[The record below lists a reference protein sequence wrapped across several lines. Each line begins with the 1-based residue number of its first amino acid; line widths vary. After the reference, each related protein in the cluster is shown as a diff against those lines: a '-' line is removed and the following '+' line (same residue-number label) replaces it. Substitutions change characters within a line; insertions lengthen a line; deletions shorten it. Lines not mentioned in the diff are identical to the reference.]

1 MLPLFEKR
9 ERGGGPRLKE
19 MVGTGRFELPTPRTP
34 SECSTRLSH
43 VPTRKELKAPTWRAE
58 LGLTFQFYTTA
69 SPPPS
74 PNYASIPSLM
84 RPSGLMRVGS
94 PGGSHTTF
102 SFTVFTPGMLRI
114 VVFTSRP
121 ISTCDGQPWAVREL
135 VVSHHGC
142 GPECQ
147 CPRLQ
152 APHPLRA
159 HCRAAGADA
168 RSQHSGGNRENA
180 LPSRVHE

>member
-1 MLPLFEKR
+1 MVGTGRFEWAEGGCAAPVARLLFRLRCAAATNFGVLVIGEHEMDLRRKEILPEIL
-9 ERGGGPRLKE
+9 

-94 PGGSHTTF
+94 HGGSHTTF

-121 ISTCDGQPWAVREL
+121 ISTCEGQPWAVS
-135 VVSHHGC
+135 VISI
-142 GPECQ
+142 
-147 CPRLQ
+147 
-152 APHPLRA
+152 
-159 HCRAAGADA
+159 
-168 RSQHSGGNRENA
+168 STS
-180 LPSRVHE
+180 PSFTST